1 MKLLLI
7 IVALLT
13 LPGCQNQG
21 ENKEVEGTKAIAKE
35 VLIWQQAKVVKLPQ
49 LSGTFGL
56 INSQGEKLLPI
67 NLPKEFKREGAI
79 VNILGSKQPQ
89 VLMQAKWGVPF
100 RIQQINLLKN

>member
-1 MKLLLI
+1 MKLLLVI
-7 IVALLT
+7 AVLFT
-13 LPGCQNQG
+13 LAGCQNQG
-21 ENKEVEGTKAIAKE
+21 ENKVIEDTQAIAKE

-49 LSGTFGL
+49 LNGTFGL
-56 INSQGEKLLPI
+56 INSQGEKLQPI